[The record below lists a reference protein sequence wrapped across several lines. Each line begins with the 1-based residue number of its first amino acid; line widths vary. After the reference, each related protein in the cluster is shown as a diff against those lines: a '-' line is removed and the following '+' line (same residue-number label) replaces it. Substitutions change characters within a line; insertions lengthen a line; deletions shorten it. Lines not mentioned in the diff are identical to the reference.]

1 MMKNMIDDLKNN
13 LSNDDLNNYQANC
26 LIQGVQSKVY
36 QPLMKRLT
44 CGAYYN

>member
-1 MMKNMIDDLKNN
+1 MIDNLKNYV
-13 LSNDDLNNYQANC
+13 STNDPMEYQSDC

-44 CGAYYN
+44 CGK